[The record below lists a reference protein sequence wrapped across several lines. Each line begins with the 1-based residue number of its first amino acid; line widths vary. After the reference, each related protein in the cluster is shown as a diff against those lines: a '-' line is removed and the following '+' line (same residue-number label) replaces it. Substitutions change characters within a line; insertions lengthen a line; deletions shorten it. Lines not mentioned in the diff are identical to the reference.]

1 ENITPL
7 PRRRRRD
14 RRQIFSRMKFCLVC
28 ETHAGCL
35 HFRNGLDVGGV
46 KAEFVRERRVLAK
59 TLALVLRSAAE
70 GSMEKARNASEFA
83 LDPFLPDQLV
93 DLIDRRGARIP
104 RRLRVILS
112 EIFRHLVETQIGDV
126 REMGGGIPG

>member
-1 ENITPL
+1 E
-7 PRRRRRD
+7 
-14 RRQIFSRMKFCLVC
+14 
-28 ETHAGCL
+28 
-35 HFRNGLDVGGV
+35 VGGV
-46 KAEFVRERRVLAK
+46 ESQLVRERRVRAK

-93 DLIDRRGARIP
+93 DLIDRRGTRIP

-112 EIFRHLVETQIGDV
+112 ELFRHLVETQIGDV
-126 REMGGGIPG
+126 REMRSGMAGIDHCELIPLRER

>member
-1 ENITPL
+1 MTAL
-7 PRRRRRD
+7 PRNRRRD
-14 RRQIFSRMKFCLVC
+14 RRQIFSRMKLCLVR
-28 ETHAGCL
+28 ETHAGRL
-35 HFRNGLDVGGV
+35 HFRNGVEVRGV
-46 KAEFVRERRVLAK
+46 EAQLVRERRVRAK

-93 DLIDRRGARIP
+93 DLIDRCGARIP

-126 REMGGGIPG
+126 REMRG